1 MATEATSANE
11 DTGEKAGLS
20 PFDTVTVFD
29 GTILSAIKHLAAAVG
44 VSPTGTDPE
53 GWRATARNTGTH
65 TLKMADSKIGG
76 KNTDVWIFDA
86 DPDCAPTTRTLRTY
100 AYDGKFSRLAKILL
114 VPFTTPGA
122 NQPRTLIDLL
132 PVGQSQ
138 EARTAFA
145 DYFGADALSGLD
157 RGLTERATA
166 AAVKGASSLKARTVY
181 VPDGVSDYF
190 LATPVM
196 STAAYVALTHVRQ
209 RMIQIGARVDLRRTK
224 LSGKAQNVS
233 LHAGARAGI
242 LTRLRARAPE
252 PPSHRPAMLGRFLIS
267 GRAPLPA
274 RDEIEARLDTVLRL
288 LSVID
293 GQGDR
298 AGYVNANIQ
307 DGLQNAVHALVGLAH
322 EHVQDTLD
330 DALSFAE
337 NDPSAPETVHSS
349 IRTTIAGNRQERA
362 VLATALTRQVIINA
376 ALRAARGRAEAL
388 ADRTAT
394 SVLDIRVT
402 ASIERECKR
411 LVREGSR

>member
-1 MATEATSANE
+1 MTSDFGPASE
-11 DTGEKAGLS
+11 HAPEKTGLS
-20 PFDTVTVFD
+20 PFDIVIAD
-29 GTILSAIKHLAAAVG
+29 GTIRSVIEHLAAAVG

-65 TLKMADSKIGG
+65 TLKMSDSKIGG

-86 DPDCAPTTRTLRTY
+86 DPECAKTTRSLRSY
-100 AYDGKFSRLAKILL
+100 AYDGKYSRLAKILL
-114 VPFTTPGA
+114 VPFTMPGA
-122 NQPRTLIDLL
+122 NQPRTLVDLL
-132 PVGQSQ
+132 PVGQSL

-145 DYFGADALSGLD
+145 EYFGADALAGLD
-157 RGLTERATA
+157 QGLKERATA
-166 AAVKGASSLKARTVY
+166 SVVKCAASLKARTVY
-181 VPDGVSDYF
+181 VPDGAGDYF

-196 STAAYVALTHVRQ
+196 STDAYVALTHVRQ
-209 RMIQIGARVDLRRTK
+209 RMIERGGRVDLRRVR

-267 GRAPLPA
+267 GRVPLPA
-274 RDEIEARLDTVLRL
+274 RDEIEARLDAVLRL

-293 GQGDR
+293 GDGDR
-298 AGYVNANIQ
+298 PGYVNADIQ
-307 DGLQNAVHALVGLAH
+307 RGLKHAVDALVALAH

-337 NDPSAPETVHSS
+337 TDPAAPEVLHTS
-349 IRTTIAGNRQERA
+349 IRPAITEGRQGRA
-362 VLATALTRQVIINA
+362 SLAASLSRQVITNA
-376 ALRAARGRAEAL
+376 AQRAARGRKDAL

-402 ASIERECKR
+402 DLIERECKR
-411 LVREGSR
+411 FVREGSR

>member
-1 MATEATSANE
+1 MTTEATSANG
-11 DTGEKAGLS
+11 DAAEKAGLS
-20 PFDTVTVFD
+20 PFDIVTVFD

-76 KNTDVWIFDA
+76 KNTDVWIFDP

-100 AYDGKFSRLAKILL
+100 AYDGKYSRLAKILL

-132 PVGQSQ
+132 AHGQSQ
-138 EARTAFA
+138 EARTAFT
-145 DYFGADALSGLD
+145 DYFGADALAGLD
-157 RGLTERATA
+157 QGLKERATA
-166 AAVKGASSLKARTVY
+166 SAVKGASSLKARTVY
-181 VPDGVSDYF
+181 VPDGVGGYV

-196 STAAYVALTHVRQ
+196 STDAYVALTHVRQ
-209 RMIQIGARVDLRRTK
+209 RMIERKARVDLRRVR

-252 PPSHRPAMLGRFLIS
+252 PPSHRPAMLQRFLVS
-267 GRAPLPA
+267 GRAPLPP
-274 RDEIEARLDTVLRL
+274 RDEIEARLDAVLRL

-293 GQGDR
+293 GHGDR
-298 AGYVNANIQ
+298 PGYVNADIQ
-307 DGLQNAVHALVGLAH
+307 RGLKHAVDALVALAH

-337 NDPSAPETVHSS
+337 TDPSAPDAVHTS
-349 IRTTIAGNRQERA
+349 IRPVIAGNGDERA
-362 VLATALTRQVIINA
+362 ILAVALARQVITNA
-376 ALRAARGRAEAL
+376 AQRAARGRPEAL

>member
-1 MATEATSANE
+1 MTTEANSANG
-11 DTGEKAGLS
+11 DAAEKVGLS
-20 PFDTVTVFD
+20 PFDVIEIA
-29 GTILSAIKHLAAAVG
+29 GGAIRDAIEQLAVAVG

-53 GWRATARNTGTH
+53 GWRATARNTGSH
-65 TLKMADSKIGG
+65 TLKIADSKIGG
-76 KNTDVWIFDA
+76 KNTDVWIFDP
-86 DPDCAPTTRTLRTY
+86 DPGCAPTTRTLRTY
-100 AYDGKFSRLAKILL
+100 AYDGKYSRLAKILL

-122 NQPRTLIDLL
+122 NQPRTLVDLL
-132 PVGQSQ
+132 PIGQSQ

-145 DYFGADALSGLD
+145 DYFGAAALAGLD
-157 RGLTERATA
+157 QGLKERATA
-166 AAVKGASSLKARTVY
+166 SAVKGAASLKARTVY
-181 VPDGVSDYF
+181 VPDGAGDYF

-196 STAAYVALTHVRQ
+196 STDAYVSLTHVHK
-209 RMIQIGARVDLRRTK
+209 RMIEHKARVDLRRVR

-233 LHAGARAGI
+233 LHAGARAGA

-252 PPSHRPAMLGRFLIS
+252 PPSHRPATLRRFLIS

-274 RDEIEARLDTVLRL
+274 RDEIEARLDAVLRL

-293 GQGDR
+293 GDTNR

-307 DGLQNAVHALVGLAH
+307 NGLQNVVRSLVGLAH

-337 NDPSAPETVHSS
+337 TDPSAPDAVHTS
-349 IRTTIAGNRQERA
+349 IRPVIAGNSDERA
-362 VLATALTRQVIINA
+362 ILAVALARQVITNA
-376 ALRAARGRAEAL
+376 AQRAARGRPEAL

-402 ASIERECKR
+402 NLIERECKR